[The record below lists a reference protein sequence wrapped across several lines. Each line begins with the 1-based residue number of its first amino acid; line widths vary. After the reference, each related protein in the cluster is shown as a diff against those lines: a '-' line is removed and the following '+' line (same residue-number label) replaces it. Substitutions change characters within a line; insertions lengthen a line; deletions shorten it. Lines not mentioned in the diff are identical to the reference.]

1 MTAVFDFGAFPP
13 EVNSAKMYAGPGSA
27 SMLSAAA
34 AWNRMAS
41 ELRSQAANYSSIVSN
56 LTSAGWQGRASAAMA
71 AAAAPYTAWMN
82 TTAAQAEQT
91 ASQATAAAA
100 AYEAAYG
107 MTVPPPVIA
116 ANRAQLASLV
126 ATNVL
131 GQNGP
136 AIAATEALY
145 GQMWA
150 QDAAAM
156 YGYAAQSSAATKVP
170 SFTTAP
176 QTTAP
181 GALGG
186 QAAATAQASSTS
198 TQATLSQLTSA
209 VPNTLQGMATPATST
224 PSTSALSELEGL
236 LGGGS
241 SGNSQLDSFWST
253 WGPNANVWNTLTS
266 TGAINPLQA
275 AQIVTSAGL
284 PQPGRSGCNLGN
296 SRCER
301 TFTVG
306 YGRRSGLGHPRS
318 VRRRRTRRGG
328 LVDVGGRGPGRVH
341 RAIVGAAELDGGD
354 AVSGFTD
361 RFGVGHHPAGCTAG
375 GRGRRPRSRPGRC
388 RHRRPR
394 RSIRRNHGQPVPDP
408 PADGPVVGRGRVSGT
423 THLVLPNANQVGVVH
438 TDRRLGSVER
448 RAVSCRR

>member
-34 AWNRMAS
+34 AWDRIAS
-41 ELRSQAANYSSIVSN
+41 ELRSQAASYSSIVSN
-56 LTSAGWQGRASAAMA
+56 LTSEGWRGRASAAMA
-71 AAAAPYTAWMN
+71 AAAAPYTAWMY

-156 YGYAAQSSAATKVP
+156 YGYAAQSSAASKVP

-209 VPNTLQGMATPATST
+209 VPNTLQGMATPAIST
-224 PSTSALSELEGL
+224 PPTSALSELEGL
-236 LGGGS
+236 LSGS
-241 SGNSQLDSFWST
+241 SGNPQLDSFWST

-275 AQIVTSAGL
+275 AQIATSAGFL
-284 PQPGRSGCNLGN
+284 GPGAAGAVTGTQGVEGLSPLGMAA
-296 SRCER
+296 
-301 TFTVG
+301 
-306 YGRRSGLGHPRS
+306 GLGS
-318 VRRRRTRRGG
+318 GTQGVSGVAG
-328 LVDVGGRGPGRVH
+328 L
-341 RAIVGAAELDGGD
+341 GAAGSSMS
-354 AVSGFTD
+354 A
-361 RFGVGHHPAGCTAG
+361 GVGQGASIGSLSVPPSWTAATPSVGSPTASVLGGTPLAAPPEVAAGVPGVAPAGAG
-375 GRGRRPRSRPGRC
+375 IGARAGASGGIMDNRFLIRPPM
-388 RHRRPR
+388 
-394 RSIRRNHGQPVPDP
+394 VPSW
-408 PADGPVVGRGRVSGT
+408 AAVG
-423 THLVLPNANQVGVVH
+423 
-438 TDRRLGSVER
+438 
-448 RAVSCRR
+448 